1 MTRAGLSRGTI
12 GVLMLV
18 GMSGYPAYGADTKCT
33 MTFTLEGW
41 SVFYQS
47 ATGSGT
53 IKCDNGQSA
62 RVSIRAKG
70 GGLTVGKSRITNGSG
85 TFSEV
90 AGIEDVFGAYAAA
103 EAHAGM
109 GKSSNAQV
117 VTKGSV
123 SLALSG
129 KGEGID
135 LGAGFGKFV
144 IEKKGKK

>member
-1 MTRAGLSRGTI
+1 MKRAWLWGGTI
-12 GVLMLV
+12 GVLMFA
-18 GMSGYPAYGADTKCT
+18 GIAAHPAYGADTKCT

-53 IKCDNGQSA
+53 IKCNNGQSA
-62 RVSIRAKG
+62 HVSIRAKG
-70 GGLTVGKSRITNGSG
+70 GGLTVGKSKITNGSG

-90 AGIEDVFGAYAAA
+90 ASIEDVFGAYAAA

-135 LGAGFGKFV
+135 LGVGFGKFV
-144 IEKKGKK
+144 IEKKRK